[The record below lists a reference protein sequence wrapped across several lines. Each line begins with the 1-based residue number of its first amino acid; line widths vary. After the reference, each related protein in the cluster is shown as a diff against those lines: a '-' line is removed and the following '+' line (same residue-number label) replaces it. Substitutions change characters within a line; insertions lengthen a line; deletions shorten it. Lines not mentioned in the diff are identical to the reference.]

1 MDKIC
6 AKIKDLIKFLGAVL
20 LGLFIIGLIYFGI
33 DFILKDALPY
43 ISRSVLSNFIMFV
56 IIISWVVKRQVHPVK
71 MLEDAQKIVVDSIME
86 SESVKVKSEERLS
99 SIEESMASIE
109 DEIDSIL
116 EKSKENAT
124 LVGEKVLQDG
134 RKTAL
139 IIQENVDKTLVN
151 NRTALKNELLKRASL
166 ASVEVAK
173 NHILNE
179 LNNNSDLHDKLIDE
193 SIDVIEGIG

>member
-179 LNNNSDLHDKLIDE
+179 LNNNSDLHDKLIDV
-193 SIDVIEGIG
+193 SIVVIEGIG